1 MTPMSHSGG
10 PGDLTTHV
18 LDLVRGGPAAGL
30 AVELQRVYSDGSGEI
45 LAVARTNADGRTVEP
60 LVEPG
65 DLERGRF
72 QLIFGIGDYLKRS
85 SPGTVPFLDEVPV
98 RFEITDPAA
107 AHHVAML
114 FTPWSYQVYRG
125 S

>member
-1 MTPMSHSGG
+1 MSHSGG
-10 PGDLTTHV
+10 PGALTTRV
-18 LDLVRGGPAAGL
+18 FDLARGGPAAGL

-45 LAVARTNADGRTVEP
+45 LAVMRTNADGRTDEP

-65 DLERGRF
+65 ELERGRF
-72 QLIFGIGDYLKRS
+72 QLIFGVGDYLKRS

-98 RFEITDPAA
+98 RFEITDSAA
-107 AHHVAML
+107 AHHVAMR
-114 FTPWSYQVYRG
+114 FTPSSYQVSRE